1 MDKIKV
7 AILGCGGMAGAHAQR
22 LRARDEVEL
31 VALCDVN
38 DEITSAF
45 RERWFEGVEP
55 QAALFT
61 DAAEMYAEAK
71 PDAVVIVT
79 PHTQHFAQ
87 AKQAL
92 EAGCHVLLEKP
103 MVTDSKD
110 AYALEKVVE
119 ASGKIFVVGYN
130 TPCKPTLHYIRD
142 VIKNGEL
149 GELEVVSGWMSQN
162 WKDSQVGKWR
172 QDPALSGGGMLYDSG
187 AHILNSLIWTVEQPV
202 DSVQA
207 FVDNSGTA
215 VDINGIINVRFANGI
230 FASISIDGNCYASGA
245 GLVYLF
251 KNGRIEFDG
260 WSGAWLRAWKDTE
273 ALENLPTADNS
284 YTSTG
289 NFIDS
294 ILGHAQPAAG
304 ARNGVLQSELMDAI
318 YQSADSGQVVKISR

>member
-1 MDKIKV
+1 MEKIKV

-22 LRARDEVEL
+22 LRERDEVQV

-38 DEITSAF
+38 EEITQNF
-45 RERWFEGVEP
+45 WNQRFEGVEP
-55 QAALFT
+55 KAVFYT
-61 DAAEMYAEAK
+61 DAAKMYVEAK
-71 PDAVVIVT
+71 PDAVIIVT

-119 ASGKIFVVGYN
+119 ASGKVFVVGYN

-142 VIKNGEL
+142 VINSGEL
-149 GELEVVSGWMSQN
+149 GNLEVVNGWMSQD

-172 QDPALSGGGMLYDSG
+172 QEPALSGGGMLYDSG
-187 AHILNSLIWTVEQPV
+187 AHILNSLIWTVGQPV

-207 FVDNSGTA
+207 FVDNSGIA
-215 VDINGIINVRFANGI
+215 VDINGIINVRFANGV
-230 FASISIDGNCYASGA
+230 FASISIDGNCTYNGA
-245 GLVYLF
+245 GMNYLF

-260 WSGAWLRAWKDTE
+260 WSGTWLRAWKGNEELTD
-273 ALENLPTADNS
+273 LPTADNS

-294 ILGHAQPAAG
+294 ILGRATPAAG
-304 ARNGVLQSELMDAI
+304 AHNGVLQSELMDAI
-318 YQSADSGQVVKISR
+318 YQSADSGTVVKVSR

>member
-1 MDKIKV
+1 MDTIKV

-22 LRARDEVEL
+22 LRERENVEL

-38 DEITSAF
+38 EEITSAF
-45 RERWFEGVEP
+45 RERWFGGVEP

-61 DAAEMYAEAK
+61 DAATMYAKAK

-110 AYALEKVVE
+110 AYALEKIVKS
-119 ASGKIFVVGYN
+119 SGKIFVVGYN

-142 VIKNGEL
+142 VINSGEL

-162 WKDSQVGKWR
+162 WKEATVGKWR

-202 DSVQA
+202 ESVQA
-207 FVDNSGTA
+207 FVDNSDTA
-215 VDINGIINVRFANGI
+215 VDINGIINVRFNNGI
-230 FASISIDGNCYASGA
+230 FASISIDGNCIAAGA
-245 GLVYLF
+245 GLIYLF

-260 WSGAWLRAWKDTE
+260 WSGSWLRAWKGTDE
-273 ALENLPTADNS
+273 LQDLPTADNS
-284 YTSTG
+284 FTSTG

-294 ILGHAQPAAG
+294 ILGHATPAAG

-318 YQSADSGQVVKISR
+318 YQSADSGQVVKINR

>member
-1 MDKIKV
+1 MEKIKV
-7 AILGCGGMAGAHAQR
+7 AILGCGGMAGAHAER
-22 LRARDEVEL
+22 LRMRDEVHV

-38 DEITSAF
+38 EEITQNF
-45 RERWFEGVEP
+45 WNQRFDGVEP
-55 QAALFT
+55 PAAFYT
-61 DAAEMYAEAK
+61 DAALMYTETK

-87 AKQAL
+87 AKEAL

-110 AYALEKVVE
+110 AVALEKIVE
-119 ASGKIFVVGYN
+119 ASGKVFVVGYN

-142 VIKNGEL
+142 VIRSGEL

-162 WKDSQVGKWR
+162 WKENTAGKWR
-172 QDPALSGGGMLYDSG
+172 QVPALSGGGMLYDSG
-187 AHILNSLIWTVEQPV
+187 AHILNSLVWTVEQPV

-207 FVDNSGTA
+207 FVDNSGTD

-230 FASISIDGNCYASGA
+230 FAGISINGNCITAGAS
-245 GLVYLF
+245 LVYLF

-260 WSGAWLRAWKDTE
+260 WSGAWLRVWKGNDE
-273 ALENLPTADNS
+273 LHDLPTADNS
-284 YTSTG
+284 FTSTA

-294 ILGHAQPAAG
+294 ILGHAEPAAS
-304 ARNGVLQSELMDAI
+304 AHNGVLQSELMDAI
-318 YQSADSGQVVKISR
+318 YQSADSGQVVKIQR